1 MPRRVRNT
9 PAPTVLTPFD
19 LMSAPELA
27 PLALLENAIHFAR
40 LSLLA
45 EHPQLLYDD
54 EPLLRAS
61 CDRRA
66 ELVERFLLRAY
77 DLCTVLWEY
86 QSEVARVIEHRRSS
100 PRDACGNDGF

>member
-1 MPRRVRNT
+1 
-9 PAPTVLTPFD
+9 
-19 LMSAPELA
+19 MSAPELA

-54 EPLLRAS
+54 EPLLRAT
-61 CDRRA
+61 CERRA
-66 ELVERFLLRAY
+66 ELVERFLHRAY

-86 QSEVARVIEHRRSS
+86 RIEAAHVIEHERTSR
-100 PRDACGNDGF
+100 RDARRDDGF